1 MDIALNNL
9 TDVAV
14 YKSSEQIINSKK
26 VEIKDIVLEPNNIT
40 KLIKRAIK
48 TPKGYI
54 KILNKAE
61 ILSFLDS
68 NYGSDIYKYLS
79 EGLTINLVSDV
90 KRVIKE
96 SLSNANLNTN
106 IEKIT
111 LSLVELNKLNIII
124 SYTDNSNV
132 LINLDI
138 NN

>member
-96 SLSNANLNTN
+96 SLSNANLNIN

-111 LSLVELNKLNIII
+111 LSLVEINKLNIII
-124 SYTDNSNV
+124 SYNDNSNV